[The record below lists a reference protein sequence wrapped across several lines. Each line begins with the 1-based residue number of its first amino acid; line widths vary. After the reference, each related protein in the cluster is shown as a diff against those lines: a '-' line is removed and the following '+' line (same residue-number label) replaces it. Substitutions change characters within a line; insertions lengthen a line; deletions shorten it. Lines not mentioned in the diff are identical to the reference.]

1 MEKNSKDL
9 IEVKE
14 VSNNKASRNSSK
26 PEETENFATEIF
38 KAFNA
43 QSSFVVRG
51 LIIGWAASVAIG
63 ASVGAALYV
72 WNDQKWRDLFNS
84 YDYISQDGE
93 GINNINSG
101 EQGNL
106 DNNPDAE

>member
-1 MEKNSKDL
+1 MKDESL

-14 VSNNKASRNSSK
+14 TSNNKTGRNNSK
-26 PEETENFATEIF
+26 PEETENFATEV
-38 KAFNA
+38 FNTF
-43 QSSFVVRG
+43 QSYSKLVIKI
-51 LIIGWAASVAIG
+51 LIIGWAASVIF
-63 ASVGAALYV
+63 GAALYF

-101 EQGNL
+101 DQGNL

>member
-26 PEETENFATEIF
+26 PEETENFATEV
-38 KAFNA
+38 FNTF
-43 QSSFVVRG
+43 QSFSKLVIKV
-51 LIIGWAASVAIG
+51 LVIGWAASVIF
-63 ASVGAALYV
+63 GAALYF

>member
-1 MEKNSKDL
+1 MKDEQL

-14 VSNNKASRNSSK
+14 TSNNKTGRNNSK
-26 PEETENFATEIF
+26 PEETENYATEVLRTFISHSNMII
-38 KAFNA
+38 K
-43 QSSFVVRG
+43 VLV
-51 LIIGWAASVAIG
+51 IGWAASAIF
-63 ASVGAALYV
+63 GAALYF

-101 EQGNL
+101 NQGNL